1 MEKNS
6 YLASTSKWVDQ
17 RIINRSQFLGKDID
31 LKMDDDQIKLEVINP
46 SRDKSGVYTV
56 VLRNAQGEVR
66 KDITVNILGMCL

>member
-1 MEKNS
+1 
-6 YLASTSKWVDQ
+6 
-17 RIINRSQFLGKDID
+17 
-31 LKMDDDQIKLEVINP
+31 MDDDQIKLEVINP

>member
-1 MEKNS
+1 M
-6 YLASTSKWVDQ
+6 ASTSKWVDQ
-17 RIINRSQFLGKDID
+17 RIINHSQFLGKDID

-66 KDITVNILGMCL
+66 KDITVNILLWNPE

>member
-17 RIINRSQFLGKDID
+17 RIINHSQFLGKDID